1 MNENNDIRNQ
11 TEEKQRIDVINSG
24 SKSRVVSKKKKKKIS
39 LTATAILV
47 GSAIFIVMIAV
58 GLLTVFRVTDIEIEG
73 CKYYPEEEILAHL
86 GIKEGDSIF
95 LVSEKRYASSLSE
108 KYPMVYSI
116 RVDKKYPSGVK
127 IKITEESPSYRFEF
141 SGQHVVVS
149 HNGKVIYLGDELPEE
164 FAEVMPTSVPK
175 VSRVVA
181 GYVIEYQDES
191 DRKAVEQVITSLEKS
206 SLNDKVEYIEMQSRF
221 DIKARYDGRFEILF
235 GDRTDLDVK
244 IKFVEGIVETLTN
257 GEKGTINVKSAK
269 KGYLILD

>member
-1 MNENNDIRNQ
+1 MNENNDVRYQ
-11 TEEKQRIDVINSG
+11 AEEKQRIDVINSG

-39 LTATAILV
+39 LTATATLI
-47 GSAIFIVMIAV
+47 GIAIFIVMIAV
-58 GLLTVFRVTDIEIEG
+58 GLLTVFRVTEIEIEG
-73 CKYYPEEEILAHL
+73 CKYYSEEEILSCL

-95 LVSEKRYASSLSE
+95 LVSEKRCASYLSGQ
-108 KYPMVYSI
+108 YPMVYSV

-149 HNGKVIYLGDELPEE
+149 HNGKVIFLGNELPAE
-164 FAEVMPTSVPK
+164 FADVMPAAVPA

-181 GYVIEYQDES
+181 GYVIEYRDES
-191 DRKAVEQVITSLEKS
+191 DRKALEQVITALEKS
-206 SLNDKVEYIEMQSRF
+206 SLNDKIEYIEMNSRF
-221 DIKARYDGRFEILF
+221 DIRASYDGRFEILF
-235 GDRTDLDVK
+235 GDRSDLDVK
-244 IKFVEGIVETLTN
+244 IKFVEGIVETLVK